1 MSTKIFKISHFS
13 FTFKLHE
20 MTKVLLKKDGLE
32 RAGLKAIMEE
42 IGVRN
47 EGGGGERGGRLD

>member
-20 MTKVLLKKDGLE
+20 MKKVLLKKDGLE

-47 EGGGGERGGRLD
+47 EGGGGGERGEA

>member
-1 MSTKIFKISHFS
+1 MK
-13 FTFKLHE
+13 
-20 MTKVLLKKDGLE
+20 KVLLKKDGLE

-47 EGGGGERGGRLD
+47 EGGGGERGGRLDWINNKTLLNKYKNKKLYK